1 MKKRELMRS
10 AAIGMVFA
18 LTGSMLAGCAGG
30 GKEAESPK
38 TEKAETK
45 TEETKAGEAK
55 ETKTAGKEET
65 GKEGEDSQKTENAEK
80 DTAQEA
86 GADKE
91 NKDSGEPV
99 MITMWGWNAGD
110 IEKIFEAYK
119 EKTGANVTLDYVTVQ
134 QEEAFQK
141 LQTTISAGLE
151 LPDIVPSE
159 VNQRGTMLSLDI
171 WEDLSAEPYNF
182 DTKQIFDY
190 QIPLCS
196 NEKGEL
202 CALPWDISTAGLAYK
217 RDLAKEYLGTD
228 DPDEISAMFSTWE
241 EFLEKGVEVKEAS
254 GGKVFMFASLTNV
267 KQIMDGQN
275 PQPIVKDG
283 TLDMTS
289 VKETL
294 SWMIKFRDAG
304 IVDNILEASTA
315 YSASYADKLH
325 IFYPCAGWTP
335 NYVIQPNDPDGKG
348 NWGLAIPPQGCFSWG
363 GSAFMIP
370 RDAKNK
376 DAAYAFIQWM
386 NTEEGTRTQRDV
398 VNYNTSN
405 TDAYKDPE
413 FAALYDEWF
422 GGQNIGELLF
432 NTAMENIQVRP
443 VSTYDAT
450 IMEVW
455 SMVTEAVNSDS
466 GIDFDGACKMFE
478 DEVYTLAPE
487 LKK

>member
-151 LPDIVPSE
+151 LPDIVPS
-159 VNQRGTMLSLDI
+159 
-171 WEDLSAEPYNF
+171 
-182 DTKQIFDY
+182 
-190 QIPLCS
+190 
-196 NEKGEL
+196 
-202 CALPWDISTAGLAYK
+202 
-217 RDLAKEYLGTD
+217 
-228 DPDEISAMFSTWE
+228 
-241 EFLEKGVEVKEAS
+241 
-254 GGKVFMFASLTNV
+254 
-267 KQIMDGQN
+267 
-275 PQPIVKDG
+275 
-283 TLDMTS
+283 
-289 VKETL
+289 
-294 SWMIKFRDAG
+294 
-304 IVDNILEASTA
+304 
-315 YSASYADKLH
+315 
-325 IFYPCAGWTP
+325 
-335 NYVIQPNDPDGKG
+335 
-348 NWGLAIPPQGCFSWG
+348 
-363 GSAFMIP
+363 
-370 RDAKNK
+370 
-376 DAAYAFIQWM
+376 
-386 NTEEGTRTQRDV
+386 
-398 VNYNTSN
+398 
-405 TDAYKDPE
+405 
-413 FAALYDEWF
+413 
-422 GGQNIGELLF
+422 
-432 NTAMENIQVRP
+432 
-443 VSTYDAT
+443 
-450 IMEVW
+450 
-455 SMVTEAVNSDS
+455 
-466 GIDFDGACKMFE
+466 
-478 DEVYTLAPE
+478 
-487 LKK
+487 